1 MPSTHLF
8 DMPTT
13 PLTRQTYPFNVGWEY
28 NTKGKCEHMPSTK
41 LSSVRVQA
49 LPSVEHNGMIWVWPG
64 DEVPNKS
71 MPVLE
76 APKDYTIHAQIV
88 LELPV
93 EHGLLMEN
101 LLDLAHAPFTHT
113 TTFAKGWA
121 VPDLVRFQT
130 AATAALRGQWDP
142 YPIDMEFQP
151 PCMVLS
157 TIGLAK
163 PGKLQGGST
172 RDCPKHL
179 FQMHACV
186 PSSRGKTRLLY
197 RMGLDFAHWAKYVP
211 FIQHLWQHLANK
223 VRFSTW
229 EVPLQLLC
237 IMHYPSAD

>member
-1 MPSTHLF
+1 MPSIQSF
-8 DMPTT
+8 DMSFDTS
-13 PLTRQTYPFNVGWEY
+13 LMSDILVNAGWEY
-28 NTKGKCEHMPSTK
+28 NTEGACEHMPSTK

-71 MPVLE
+71 MPELE
-76 APKDYTIHAQIV
+76 PPKGYTIHAEIV

-130 AATAALRGQWDP
+130 AAAAALRGQWDP

-157 TIGLAK
+157 TIGLAQ
-163 PGKLQGGST
+163 PGKLRGGST
-172 RDCPKHL
+172 SDCSQHL
-179 FQMHACV
+179 FQMHACI

-211 FIQHLWQHLANK
+211 FIEHLWQHLANK
-223 VRFSTW
+223 VRFCFREGTLWLVS
-229 EVPLQLLC
+229 PGC
-237 IMHYPSAD
+237 